1 MSPGRS
7 HDRQTAYAGARRL
20 TTPADLARVAVRIL
34 DKEYFIVCPPE
45 ERKDLQQSADYL
57 NAKMREIRDT
67 GKVVGIDRI
76 AVIAALN
83 MANELVKLRA
93 SEQQIA
99 NGVTGRI
106 TALRGRVESALQNS
120 QQLEL

>member
-1 MSPGRS
+1 M
-7 HDRQTAYAGARRL
+7 
-20 TTPADLARVAVRIL
+20 RIL

-67 GKVVGIDRI
+67 GKVVGMDRI

-93 SEQQIA
+93 NEQQTA
-99 NGVTGRI
+99 NTVTGRI
-106 TALRGRVESALQNS
+106 TALRGRVETALQNG